1 MGHIDDEL
9 MMRMNITINAEKAC
23 AQDECHQFGC
33 LDTISML
40 LAAMLLF
47 FMHAGFSLLEPHY
60 PHNARDHWTSMVA
73 MTAKFEDF
81 EIGRAV
87 GSGEF
92 GKVFQ
97 VMHRSTQQVFAMKR
111 LSKVQYA
118 KKGMMEKALREIAV
132 LRAAGGHPFVVRLVH
147 AIENSREW
155 ALVMELCPGGDLQQL
170 LLKEGCPGL
179 QLDQTLKLTAEVALA
194 LEHLHSRRIV
204 FRDLKLENVV
214 VSAEGHAKLTDFGLA
229 KQQHLVQDDEG
240 RSSLDNYAAFTK
252 TFCGS
257 YGYAAPEVNPRREVH
272 GCSADMYSFGVL
284 LFMLLVGGE
293 VVHLR
298 EAPWERRVPPET
310 PGDLKAV
317 VDRLG
322 FDFYW
327 TAHHLLRP
335 SGSSHRVEVDLSGQV
350 VVTSRGGGPQGIRR
364 QRRPPRPPT
373 SLMSP
378 EMRDD
383 DDVFDE
389 VQPSFSRPQGF
400 PDPECAE
407 EDEALEHRQWT
418 SAMDLIQ
425 ILTDEQPQA
434 RGTASRLR
442 EHPFYADKITDWQT
456 IFPQDSHGPHQDS
469 LQQARPE
476 RGELLHLPQ
485 DRGQPANHEF
495 EWFEH
500 YQVP

>member
-1 MGHIDDEL
+1 
-9 MMRMNITINAEKAC
+9 MNFTMHADKLSTHDGSFGTIWM
-23 AQDECHQFGC
+23 F
-33 LDTISML
+33 
-40 LAAMLLF
+40 LAAALVF
-47 FMHAGFSLLEPHY
+47 FTHVGFSLLEPQHSHY
-60 PHNARDHWTSMVA
+60 AQAEVVPITAR
-73 MTAKFEDF
+73 FEDF
-81 EIGRAV
+81 EIGRPV

-97 VMHRSTQQVFAMKR
+97 VMHRSTQEVFAMKR

-118 KKGMMEKALREIAV
+118 SKGMMEKALREIAV

-147 AIENSREW
+147 ALENSSEW

-179 QLDQTLKLTAEVALA
+179 QLDRTRKLTAEVALA

-214 VSAEGHAKLTDFGLA
+214 VSAEGHAKLVDFGLA
-229 KQQHLVQDDEG
+229 KQQDIITEDE
-240 RSSLDNYAAFTK
+240 DNYAAFTK

-284 LFMLLVGGE
+284 LFMLLIGGE

-310 PGDLKAV
+310 PQDLRAV

-327 TAHHLLRP
+327 AAQHVLKP
-335 SGSSHRVEVDLSGQV
+335 SGSSHRLEVDLSGQV

-364 QRRPPRPPT
+364 QKRPPRPPAT
-373 SLMSP
+373 PSSPTMPATMSDLAYM
-378 EMRDD
+378 EDI
-383 DDVFDE
+383 DE
-389 VQPSFSRPQGF
+389 ASFSRPQGF
-400 PDPECAE
+400 PDPEYD
-407 EDEALEHRQWT
+407 EDEEASEFRQWT
-418 SAMDLIQ
+418 SALDLIQ
-425 ILTDEQPQA
+425 ILTDEQPHA

-442 EHPFYADKITDWQT
+442 DHPFYAEKITNWQLV
-456 IFPQDSHGPHQDS
+456 FPQNLDVPPQDS
-469 LQQARPE
+469 LQEERPE
-476 RGELLHLPQ
+476 RDELLHLPQ
-485 DRGQPANHEF
+485 DNRRGQPAPHDF
-495 EWFEH
+495 EWCER